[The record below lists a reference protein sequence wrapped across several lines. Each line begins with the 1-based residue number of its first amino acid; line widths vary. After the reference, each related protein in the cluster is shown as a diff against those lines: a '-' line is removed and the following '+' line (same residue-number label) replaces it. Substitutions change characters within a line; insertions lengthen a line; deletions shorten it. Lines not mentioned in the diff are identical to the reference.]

1 MIMKK
6 EQDLTLEPSSR
17 VSKIRKKIVR
27 AFIGV
32 ALVASTGYAGYQH
45 VFKEPISHK
54 LDIEHVLFNSLR
66 EGNLK
71 AGLLT
76 TIDQSDY
83 DPTTRSWVLSV
94 ANEYKDSFAEHGL
107 SHLLQQVKSGLISSP
122 EKVNNILAISD
133 DEKRTTAILIET
145 AHRRSNQELLDQLNS
160 VETQTLLQR
169 INQTHGEQMSLSQI
183 NKQRSVLLG
192 YGTERSSDFEGKS
205 LVELADQQDPRMRSL
220 ILELLISRSNS
231 TLYIENKPYPATY
244 DSLVAL
250 NKILLDYYHQ
260 HGYEKTHFLINY
272 MNFSVRDY
280 ELFRLALFD
289 QNPSPNNSSTTNTVL
304 EGVDSLYDQL
314 LLHDSSILSFFLD
327 ETTKDPNIAELY
339 RYLNLN
345 LDVIPELSPQQANF
359 KPYFIKLAGGNQEL
373 GTIMFLE
380 YFMNS
385 QKKPDTQS
393 ELENALFNEHS
404 LQLIDHFRLNS
415 DQMIYFA
422 TLFGGFFNG
431 WMWDESQIKRVL
443 DHPELL
449 YQAGYD
455 LVSQDENQI
464 EQVYLAYNF
473 LSPSLPDKLTPMA
486 RSIVSDEIAE
496 AIKNSQTTLSASELS
511 NVINQEVIQAGSLLL
526 VRVQPT
532 FSILSQSETDPNP
545 FVTID
550 IPLRLVDFDDDFVSF
565 QNSESFITPRLQFLQ
580 SEQFITD
587 ISSLHYLYFE
597 SGQLKF
603 GKIKTKLDQISPTT
617 DATTFNS
624 ELQSVGITSLTRVL
638 PVSWIDGKPQ
648 VIGHTERIN
657 SESFSGIL
665 IVSDSDDVI
674 INMYVVQIPMYEL
687 ANIDQ
692 ELLRNTLGIRDDEN
706 VNLLLPDAGFA
717 TTITSPG
724 SDPFILTPG
733 VDASASQ
740 TIHFLPSQSRGTLWP
755 TP

>member
-1 MIMKK
+1 MIMKR
-6 EQDLTLEPSSR
+6 EQATTLEAPKR
-17 VSKIRKKIVR
+17 VRNLRKKISR
-27 AFIGV
+27 IFIGA
-32 ALVASTGYAGYQH
+32 ALAASTTYAGYQH
-45 VFKEPISHK
+45 VFKEPISHG
-54 LDIEHVLFNSLR
+54 LDVEHVLLHTLE
-66 EGNLK
+66 EGSIK
-71 AGLLT
+71 DGLLT
-76 TIDQSDY
+76 TIDQTDY
-83 DPTTRSWVLSV
+83 DPTTRSWILSV
-94 ANEYKDSFAEHGL
+94 ANEYKDLFVEQGL
-107 SHLLQQVKSGLISSP
+107 SYLLQQAKNGLISSP
-122 EKVNNILAISD
+122 ERVGEILAISD
-133 DEKRTTAILIET
+133 EEKRITAILIEA
-145 AHRRSNQELLDQLNS
+145 AHRRSNQQLLDQLKS
-160 VETQTLLQR
+160 AEMQTLLQT

-205 LVELADQQDPRMRSL
+205 LTELTDQQDPRMRSL

-250 NKILLDYYHQ
+250 NKILLEYYHQ

-272 MNFSVRDY
+272 MNFSMRDY
-280 ELFRLALFD
+280 ELFRLALSD
-289 QNPSPNNSSTTNTVL
+289 GDASLNNGSTANTVL
-304 EGVDSLYDQL
+304 EGVSSLYDQL
-314 LLHDSSILSFFLD
+314 LLHDPSILSFFLD
-327 ETTKDPNIAELY
+327 ETSKDPNIAELY

-431 WMWDESQIKRVL
+431 WMWDESQIQRVL

-449 YQAGYD
+449 YRAGYD

-511 NVINQEVIQAGSLLL
+511 SVINQEVIQAGSLLL
-526 VRVQPT
+526 IHVQPT
-532 FSILSQSETDPNP
+532 FSLLSQSDTTPSS

-565 QNSESFITPRLQFLQ
+565 QNSESCITPRLQFLQ

-587 ISSLHYLYFE
+587 ISSLHYLYSE

-603 GKIKTKLDQISPTT
+603 GKIKPKLDQISPTT

-638 PVSWIDGKPQ
+638 PVSWIDGKPLI
-648 VIGHTERIN
+648 IGHTERIN

-674 INMYVVQIPMYEL
+674 INMYVVQVPMYEL

-692 ELLRNTLGIRDDEN
+692 ELLRDTLGIRDDEN

-733 VDASASQ
+733 VDAGTSQ
-740 TIHFLPSQSRGTLWP
+740 TIHFFPSHSSGTIGP